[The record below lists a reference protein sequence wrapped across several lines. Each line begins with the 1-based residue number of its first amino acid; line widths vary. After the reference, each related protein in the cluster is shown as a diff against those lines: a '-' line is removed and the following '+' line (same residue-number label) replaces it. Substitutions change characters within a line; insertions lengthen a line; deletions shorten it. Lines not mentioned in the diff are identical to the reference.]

1 MSNSVQEF
9 RSDWYKTRIVI
20 GNPEIVGKFIKLL
33 EIAKTYLFIYL
44 FLEAQLQRAQFK
56 NFFYRMLQY
65 RILLTSILNAD
76 L

>member
-33 EIAKTYLFIYL
+33 EIAKTYSFI
-44 FLEAQLQRAQFK
+44 FK
-56 NFFYRMLQY
+56 SATA
-65 RILLTSILNAD
+65 I
-76 L
+76 